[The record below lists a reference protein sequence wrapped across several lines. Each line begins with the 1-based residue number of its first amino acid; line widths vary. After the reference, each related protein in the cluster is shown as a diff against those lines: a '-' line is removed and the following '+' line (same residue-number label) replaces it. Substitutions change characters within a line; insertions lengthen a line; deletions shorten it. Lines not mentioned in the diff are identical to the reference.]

1 MQNGLSSVRFWS
13 KALQRPIL
21 VKSFTAQVE
30 GAVHLAYCVQRIFGC
45 WVWIIMHYTY
55 RLILPAG
62 AFTPLTTLGP
72 IYNIY
77 TRRFYPSTSYSGFAW
92 AAR

>member
-30 GAVHLAYCVQRIFGC
+30 GAVHLAYCVHDLEELLFA
-45 WVWIIMHYTY
+45 V
-55 RLILPAG
+55 LPVQ
-62 AFTPLTTLGP
+62 
-72 IYNIY
+72 
-77 TRRFYPSTSYSGFAW
+77 
-92 AAR
+92 AASL